1 VKWQQMEY
9 MSHTKTLH
17 APYSNYYCSHLEPA
31 IPSELDFGTFTHS
44 FVCSS
49 IFRQSH
55 HSTNTMQTAVVVLLS
70 IAAVILLIGI
80 GSLVNIAVNKR
91 QPSIPN

>member
-1 VKWQQMEY
+1 VKRQQMKY
-9 MSHTKTLH
+9 RSHTKTLH
-17 APYSNYYCSHLEPA
+17 APYSNYYGSHLKSA
-31 IPSELDFGTFTHS
+31 IPELDFSTFTNS
-44 FVCSS
+44 FVCSRL
-49 IFRQSH
+49 FFKQSH

-80 GSLVNIAVNKR
+80 GSLINIAVNKR